1 MRCRNLPT
9 HARGGGGA
17 GGPPSLE
24 SVISLEAS
32 LPRFLPL
39 CLFRACRDG
48 WRSRGSLFRIQGHR
62 ALALCQARRPSS
74 LSPRSCLDVTASL
87 RVGVLSKGDDVVA
100 VVVAVAAVA
109 SHLLGVQSFR
119 FFGKAR
125 NEFAL
130 SRRRRGRKEGLGGG
144 RVVHCGWE
152 GDRGDQ
158 GCLRRFSPRFL
169 RSSLSVPKYLAKQT
183 THGAN
188 TRAVERRPSPNKPR
202 QSSGGGSGGVE
213 WESESDGMR
222 VNLKRAAH
230 FHIAAVSV
238 FWLSLTPDDLAWSV
252 VVACVVI
259 TVGRHVESIKCE
271 ARSAGCF
278 DA

>member
-1 MRCRNLPT
+1 MEIEGKSLSDPGTSRARSLS
-9 HARGGGGA
+9 AKRGG
-17 GGPPSLE
+17 
-24 SVISLEAS
+24 
-32 LPRFLPL
+32 LPL
-39 CLFRACRDG
+39 FL
-48 WRSRGSLFRIQGHR
+48 SL
-62 ALALCQARRPSS
+62 
-74 LSPRSCLDVTASL
+74 RSCLGVTASL

-100 VVVAVAAVA
+100 VVVAIASVV

-158 GCLRRFSPRFL
+158 GCLRRFAPRFL

-202 QSSGGGSGGVE
+202 QSGGGGGVE

-222 VNLKRAAH
+222 VNLERAAH

-238 FWLSLTPDDLAWSV
+238 FWLSLTPDDLAWS
-252 VVACVVI
+252 
-259 TVGRHVESIKCE
+259 
-271 ARSAGCF
+271 
-278 DA
+278 